1 MNESN
6 RECCAIYVQC
16 IISVQNLQLELL
28 LNKFKSLFRIQI
40 CKHYIYFM
48 YFQYIHRGQ
57 FTEQITAKYWY
68 THTQSIATQ
77 THSQCMRS
85 HGRDLASHLKAF
97 IRGSRRPH
105 LQRIKNSKWANEYSI
120 SSFDEIHNRKWVKA
134 QYSSL

>member
-1 MNESN
+1 M
-6 RECCAIYVQC
+6 
-16 IISVQNLQLELL
+16 ELL
-28 LNKFKSLFRIQI
+28 LSNLDLQTRAVFTTGIS
-40 CKHYIYFM
+40 IY
-48 YFQYIHRGQ
+48 RGQ

-134 QYSSL
+134 